1 MLTVKTTVLNE
12 AGLHARPAGML
23 VKEAAKFKSS
33 IELEGAN
40 KKVNA
45 KSIMTVMALGLSK
58 GTEVTL
64 HIDGPDEEAAKDALV
79 ALFENGFGE
88 L

>member
-40 KKVNA
+40 KKANA